1 MRELLEQIT
10 EYLRGVWRFRWVAL
24 AAAWGLAIVGWIGVA
39 QLPDKY
45 EATARLHVDSNSILG
60 PLLRGLA
67 IQPDVGQRVALMSK
81 TLLNR
86 PNMEKLMR
94 MVDLDLRIRND
105 QDKETL
111 ITELRENI
119 KLAGQRTNASLYSI
133 SYTHSDRLVAQR
145 VVQSLISI
153 FIESALGDKR
163 KDSAGAQ
170 EFLETQI
177 VEYEVRLAEAEARLA
192 DFKRRYVGTMPGEQ
206 GGYYQRLEIAKG
218 QLSTAQLE
226 LREAENRRAEIKRQ
240 LAGEEPVFLSGEAED
255 FGIPSSVDQRIQGLQ
270 SRLDEL
276 LLKYTD
282 RHPDVIEIKA
292 ILATLE
298 AERKL
303 ELEARQAELSA
314 SPSQVGGLQT
324 SPVYQQ
330 MRTMLS
336 EAEARVAELRVR
348 ADEYAKRATELE
360 EKVDQ
365 IPLIEA
371 ELQQLNRD
379 YNAVAQQ
386 HAALLKR
393 RESAHLSEKAEQDAS
408 EVKFRVIDPPFVP
421 LQPSQPNK
429 LLLNSAVFIGSLMV
443 GIGLALL
450 SSLIR
455 PVFYSRG
462 ALNRITGLPV
472 LGSVA
477 FVLSNAQKR
486 KQRLASAVFVS
497 LVLLLGTLL
506 VGINL
511 MHDLGIDLLGKMQG
525 LGARI
530 L

>member
-1 MRELLEQIT
+1 MQELLEQIT
-10 EYLRGVWRFRWVAL
+10 EYLYGVWRFRWVAL
-24 AAAWGLAIVGWIGVA
+24 IAAWIIAIAGWLFIA

-81 TLLNR
+81 TLLSR

-94 MVDLDLRIRND
+94 MVDLDLKVRND

-111 ITELRENI
+111 ITDLRDNIELS
-119 KLAGQRTNASLYSI
+119 GQRSNSSLYSI

-153 FIESALGDKR
+153 FIESTLGDKR

-170 EFLETQI
+170 EFLDKQI
-177 VEYEVRLAEAEARLA
+177 AEYEVRLAEAEGKLA
-192 DFKRRYVGTMPGEQ
+192 DFKRRYVGSMPGEQ
-206 GGYYQRLEIAKG
+206 GDYYQRLEMARG
-218 QLSTAQLE
+218 LLGTAQLE

-240 LAGEEPVFLSGEAED
+240 LEGEEPVF
-255 FGIPSSVDQRIQGLQ
+255 IPGGSEEIAIASPLDQRIQNLQ
-270 SRLDEL
+270 RRLDEL

-282 RHPDVIEIKA
+282 RHPDVIEIKTIIA
-292 ILATLE
+292 NLE
-298 AERKL
+298 KEKRQ
-303 ELEARQAELSA
+303 ELKESQTEPVAAQAN
-314 SPSQVGGLQT
+314 LQS

-336 EAEARVAELRVR
+336 ESEARVAELKVR
-348 ADEYAKRATELE
+348 AEEYAKRVKELE
-360 EKVDQ
+360 AKVDQ

-379 YNAVAQQ
+379 YDAVSQQ

-421 LQPSQPNK
+421 LKPSQPNK
-429 LLLNSAVFIGSLMV
+429 LLLNGGVFLGSLIA
-443 GIGLALL
+443 GIGLAFLI
-450 SSLIR
+450 SLIR

-477 FVLSNAQKR
+477 FIPSKSQLR
-486 KQRLASAVFVS
+486 RQRFAGAMFV
-497 LVLLLGTLL
+497 
-506 VGINL
+506 
-511 MHDLGIDLLGKMQG
+511 
-525 LGARI
+525 
-530 L
+530 

>member
-1 MRELLEQIT
+1 MQELLEQIQ
-10 EYLRGVWRFRWVAL
+10 EYLYGVWRFRWVAL
-24 AAAWGLAIVGWIGVA
+24 AAAWLIAIAGWIVVA

-45 EATARLHVDSNSILG
+45 EATARLHVDSNSVLG

-81 TLLNR
+81 TLLSR

-94 MVDLDLRIRND
+94 MVDLDLKVRND
-105 QDKETL
+105 QDKESL
-111 ITELRENI
+111 ITNLRENI
-119 KLAGQRTNASLYSI
+119 SLSGERRNASLYSI
-133 SYTHSDRLVAQR
+133 AYTHSDRLVAQR

-153 FIESALGDKR
+153 FIESTLGDKR

-170 EFLETQI
+170 EFLDKQI
-177 VEYEVRLAEAEARLA
+177 AEYEIRLADAEGRLA

-206 GGYYQRLEIAKG
+206 GGYYQRLDAARGLLSSAK
-218 QLSTAQLE
+218 LE
-226 LREAENRRAEIKRQ
+226 LREAENRRAELKRQ
-240 LAGEEPVFLSGEAED
+240 LSGEEPVF
-255 FGIPSSVDQRIQGLQ
+255 IPSGGDEFGTPSRLDQRIQNLQ
-270 SRLDEL
+270 TRLDEL
-276 LLKYTD
+276 LLKYTE
-282 RHPDVIEIKA
+282 RHPDVIEIKTIIA
-292 ILATLE
+292 DLE
-298 AERKL
+298 AEKQK
-303 ELEARQAELSA
+303 ELEARQAEPFA
-314 SPSQVGGLQT
+314 PQFGLQS

-348 ADEYAKRATELE
+348 AAEYDKRVKALE
-360 EKVDQ
+360 AKVDQ
-365 IPLIEA
+365 IPQIEA

-379 YNAVAQQ
+379 YDAVSQQ
-386 HAALLKR
+386 HQALLKR

-421 LQPSQPNK
+421 LKPSQPNK
-429 LLLNSAVFIGSLMV
+429 LLLNAAVFLASLAA

-450 SSLIR
+450 TSLIR

-462 ALNRITGLPV
+462 ALNRVTGLPV

-477 FVLSNAQKR
+477 FVLSAAEKR
-486 KQRLASAVFVS
+486 RQRLAGAMFVS
-497 LVLLLGTLL
+497 LVLLLGTLF
-506 VGINL
+506 VGVNL
-511 MHDLGIDLLGKMQG
+511 MHEMGFDLLGKVQS

>member
-1 MRELLEQIT
+1 MRELLEQLT
-10 EYLRGVWRFRWVAL
+10 EYLHGVWRFRWVAL
-24 AAAWGLAIVGWIGVA
+24 AAAWGIAIAGWIGVA

-67 IQPDVGQRVALMSK
+67 IQPNVGQRVALMSK
-81 TLLNR
+81 TLLSR

-94 MVDLDLRIRND
+94 MVDLDLRVRND

-111 ITELRENI
+111 ITELRDNI
-119 KLAGQRTNASLYSI
+119 ELEGQRTNASLYSI

-170 EFLETQI
+170 EFLDKQI
-177 VEYEVRLAEAEARLA
+177 AEYEVRLAESEARLA

-206 GGYYQRLEIAKG
+206 GGYYQRLEMAKG
-218 QLSTAQLE
+218 LLGSAQLE
-226 LREAENRRAEIKRQ
+226 LREAENRRAELQRQ
-240 LAGEEPVFLSGEAED
+240 LSGEEPVFLPSGQDE
-255 FGIPSSVDQRIQGLQ
+255 FGTPSHLDQRIQNLQ

-276 LLKYTD
+276 LLRYTE
-282 RHPDVIEIKA
+282 RHPDV
-292 ILATLE
+292 
-298 AERKL
+298 
-303 ELEARQAELSA
+303 AELKTIIANLEEEKKKDFESRQSEPLA
-314 SPSQVGGLQT
+314 PQAGLQT

-330 MRTMLS
+330 MRSMLS
-336 EAEARVAELRVR
+336 EAEARVAELKVR
-348 ADEYAKRATELE
+348 AAEYERRAKALE

-379 YNAVAQQ
+379 YEAVSQQ
-386 HAALLKR
+386 HNALLKR
-393 RESAHLSEKAEQDAS
+393 RESAHLSGKAEQDAS

-421 LQPSQPNK
+421 LKPSQPNK
-429 LLLNSAVFIGSLMV
+429 LLLNAAVFLGSLTA
-443 GIGLALL
+443 GIGFALL
-450 SSLIR
+450 TSLVR

-477 FVLSNAQKR
+477 FVPSKAQIR
-486 KQRLASAVFVS
+486 RDRLAGAMFVS
-497 LVLLLGTLL
+497 LILLLGTLFIG
-506 VGINL
+506 VNL
-511 MHDLGIDLLGKMQG
+511 MHDLGFDLIGKVQS
-525 LGARI
+525 LGAKI

>member
-1 MRELLEQIT
+1 MQELLEQIS
-10 EYLRGVWRFRWVAL
+10 EYLSGVWRFRWVAL
-24 AAAWGLAIVGWIGVA
+24 LAAWVIAIGGWIFVA
-39 QLPDKY
+39 QMPDKY
-45 EATARLHVDSNSILG
+45 MASARLHVDSNSILR

-81 TLLNR
+81 TLLSR

-94 MVDLDLRIRND
+94 MVDLDLKVRND

-119 KLAGQRTNASLYSI
+119 TLSGERSNTSLYSI

-170 EFLETQI
+170 EFLDKQI
-177 VEYEVRLAEAEARLA
+177 AEYEVRLADAENKLA
-192 DFKRRYVGTMPGEQ
+192 DFKRRYAGNMPGEQ
-206 GGYYQRLEIAKG
+206 GGYYQRLQMTKG
-218 QLSTAQLE
+218 QLSSAQLE
-226 LREAENRRAEIKRQ
+226 LREAENRRNELKRQ
-240 LAGEEPVFLSGEAED
+240 LAGEEPVF
-255 FGIPSSVDQRIQGLQ
+255 IPSGGDQFGVASPLDQRIQNLQ
-270 SRLDEL
+270 TRLDEL

-282 RHPDVIEIKA
+282 KHPDVIEIKA
-292 ILATLE
+292 IIANLE
-298 AERKL
+298 EEKKQ
-303 ELEARQAELSA
+303 ELEELASVSPMSPQA
-314 SPSQVGGLQT
+314 GLQT

-336 EAEARVAELRVR
+336 ESEARVAELQVRTAEYRKRVS
-348 ADEYAKRATELE
+348 ELE
-360 EKVDQ
+360 ARVDQ

-379 YNAVAQQ
+379 YEAVSQQ

-421 LQPSQPNK
+421 LQPTEPNK
-429 LLLNSAVFIGSLMV
+429 LLLNAAVFMGSLAA
-443 GIGLALL
+443 GIGLALIF
-450 SSLIR
+450 SLIR
-455 PVFYSRG
+455 PVFYSRSS
-462 ALNRITGLPV
+462 LNRVTGLPV

-477 FVLSNAQKR
+477 LVPSSAKKR
-486 KQRLASAVFVS
+486 RDRLVGLLFVS
-497 LVLLLGTLL
+497 LVLMLGTAF

-511 MHDLGIDLLGKMQG
+511 VQDIGFDIMGKVQS
-525 LGARI
+525 LRAKI

>member
-1 MRELLEQIT
+1 MQELLEQIR
-10 EYLRGVWRFRWVAL
+10 EYLHGVWRFRWVAL
-24 AAAWGLAIVGWIGVA
+24 ITAWIVAIGGWIAVA

-45 EATARLHVDSNSILG
+45 EATARLHVDSNTILG

-94 MVDLDLRIRND
+94 MVDLDLRVRND

-119 KLAGQRTNASLYSI
+119 VLAGQRTNASLYSI

-170 EFLETQI
+170 EFLEKQI
-177 VEYEVRLAEAEARLA
+177 AEYEIRLAEAEARLA

-206 GGYYQRLEIAKG
+206 GDYYQRLEVEKSR
-218 QLSTAQLE
+218 LSEAQLE

-240 LAGEEPVFLSGEAED
+240 LAGEEPVFLPGGAEEYVV
-255 FGIPSSVDQRIQGLQ
+255 STSVDQRIHSLQ

-282 RHPDVIEIKA
+282 RHPDVIEITA
-292 ILATLE
+292 ILAELE
-298 AERKL
+298 AEKKQ
-303 ELEARQAELSA
+303 ELAARGEMPTA
-314 SPSQVGGLQT
+314 SLAGLQN

-336 EAEARVAELRVR
+336 ESEARVAELRVR
-348 ADEYAKRATELE
+348 ADEYSVRVKELE

-379 YNAVAQQ
+379 YRAVSQQ

-393 RESAHLSEKAEQDAS
+393 RESAHLSEKAEQDAT

-421 LQPSQPNK
+421 LKPSQPNK
-429 LLLNSAVFIGSLMV
+429 LLLNGAVFLISLIV
-443 GIGLALL
+443 GLGLALL
-450 SSLIR
+450 SSLVR

-462 ALNRITGLPV
+462 ALNRVTGLPV

-477 FVLSNAQKR
+477 FVLSGAQKR
-486 KQRLASAVFVS
+486 NRRLASAVFVS
-497 LVLLLGTLL
+497 LVLLLGTLF

-511 MHDLGIDLLGKMQG
+511 MHDLGIDLLGKMQS

>member
-1 MRELLEQIT
+1 MQELLEQIQ
-10 EYLRGVWRFRWVAL
+10 EYLYGIWRFRWVAL
-24 AAAWGLAIVGWIGVA
+24 VSAWIIAIAGWIFIA

-45 EATARLHVDSNSILG
+45 EATARLHVDSNTVLG

-81 TLLNR
+81 TLLSR

-94 MVDLDLRIRND
+94 MVDLDLKVRND

-111 ITELRENI
+111 ITDLRENI
-119 KLAGQRTNASLYSI
+119 ALAGQRSNASLYSI

-153 FIESALGDKR
+153 FIESTLGDKR

-170 EFLETQI
+170 EFLDKQI
-177 VEYEVRLAEAEARLA
+177 AEYEIRLAESEARLA
-192 DFKRRYVGTMPGEQ
+192 DFKRRYVGSMPGEQ
-206 GGYYQRLEIAKG
+206 GGYYQRLEMAKG
-218 QLSTAQLE
+218 QLGSAQLE
-226 LREAENRRAEIKRQ
+226 LREAENRRAELQRQ
-240 LAGEEPVFLSGEAED
+240 LAGEEPVFLPSGGDE
-255 FGIPSSVDQRIQGLQ
+255 FGAPSVLDQRIRNFQEN
-270 SRLDEL
+270 LDEL
-276 LLKYTD
+276 LLRYTE
-282 RHPDVIEIKA
+282 RHPRVTELQTIIA
-292 ILATLE
+292 NLE
-298 AERKL
+298 EEKTK
-303 ELEARQAELSA
+303 ELEERQSETSTAQ
-314 SPSQVGGLQT
+314 PGLHT

-330 MRTMLS
+330 MRSMLS
-336 EAEARVAELRVR
+336 ESEARVAELKVR
-348 ADEYAKRATELE
+348 AAEYEKRVKGLE

-379 YNAVAQQ
+379 YDAVSQQ
-386 HAALLKR
+386 HNALLKR

-421 LQPSQPNK
+421 LKPSQPNK
-429 LLLNSAVFIGSLMV
+429 LLLNAGVFLGSLAV

-450 SSLIR
+450 TSLVR

-472 LGSVA
+472 LGSVTLVA
-477 FVLSNAQKR
+477 SKAEIR
-486 KQRLASAVFVS
+486 KKRLAGAMFVS
-497 LVLLLGTLL
+497 LVLLLGTLF
-506 VGINL
+506 VGVNL
-511 MHDLGIDLLGKMQG
+511 LHDLGFDLLGKVQS